1 MKVLIRIHAGAE
13 RALFMLAAATLVV
26 MMALV
31 SADVAARYL
40 LNAPLAFQFEL
51 TTNYLM
57 VMVATIALPWCERRG
72 AFIRLSVVGRLLGP
86 RRRRVLHAAGA
97 LAAAAI
103 MAAIAWYS
111 GWRTVDK
118 YQSGDAILG
127 VIDWP
132 VWVSLV
138 WVPIGCGMLAL
149 RLLVRAATDI
159 VAPESGEP
167 DAGTGASSEA
177 HS

>member
-1 MKVLIRIHAGAE
+1 MKLLIRIHAGAE

-31 SADVAARYL
+31 SADVVARYVF
-40 LNAPLAFQFEL
+40 NAPLSFQFEL

-72 AFIRLSVVGRLLGP
+72 AFIRLSVAGRLLGP
-86 RRRRVLHAAGA
+86 RGRRVLHAAGA

-118 YQSGDAILG
+118 YQSGDAIFG

-132 VWVSLV
+132 VWASLV

-167 DAGTGASSEA
+167 EAGGRASSEV